1 MSRERFFS
9 QAGVPDKDQDIY
21 SLAVLLSSAKF
32 LQGGVADEIRLIRVL
47 ILTSLKSCL
56 RWSRDCPS
64 LD

>member
-9 QAGVPDKDQDIY
+9 QAGVRDKYQGID
-21 SLAVLLSSAKF
+21 SLAVLLSPAKF

-56 RWSRDCPS
+56 R
-64 LD
+64 